1 MEDDVDMSS
10 LYKQNTAP
18 VSDTSPAAADL
29 KRYKR
34 IRLFADAGRASA
46 QYLLAKMLAEGNGV
60 QKNVYLADDYFTK
73 AFRNS
78 LADAEIMAGTVHNQE
93 LYDALEYDEV
103 LSGAAACYRVGRMYE
118 NGDGCFQDM
127 AKAVE
132 YYQVA
137 AKLRHVP
144 SEYRLWQL
152 LGCAAKNYS
161 DFERGYAYL
170 KGAAAGG
177 SLAANY
183 EYGRLLLIHMDN
195 DSRKYGLYLVQRAA
209 RHGYT
214 KAADYLK
221 QAFRP
226 PARREQQLRHS
237 HSLAR

>member
-1 MEDDVDMSS
+1 MSS

-18 VSDTSPAAADL
+18 ISDIPPSAADL

-34 IRLFADAGRASA
+34 ICLFADAGRAAA
-46 QYLLAKMLAEGNGV
+46 QYQLAKMFRDGNGV
-60 QKNVYLADDYFTK
+60 RKNVYLADEYFTK

-78 LADAEIMAGTVHNQE
+78 MDDAEIMANTVRNQE
-93 LYDALEYDEV
+93 LYNALEYDAV
-103 LSGAAACYRVGRMYE
+103 LSGAAACHRVGRMYE
-118 NGDGCFQDM
+118 NGEGCFQDT

-132 YYQVA
+132 YYQIA

-170 KGAAAGG
+170 KNAAAGG

-183 EYGRLLLIHMDN
+183 EYGRLLLIRMD
-195 DSRKYGLYLVQRAA
+195 DASKEYGLFLVQKAA
-209 RHGYT
+209 KHGYT
-214 KAADYLK
+214 KAAEYIK

-226 PARREQQLRHS
+226 PARREQQTRHS
-237 HSLAR
+237 RSLAR